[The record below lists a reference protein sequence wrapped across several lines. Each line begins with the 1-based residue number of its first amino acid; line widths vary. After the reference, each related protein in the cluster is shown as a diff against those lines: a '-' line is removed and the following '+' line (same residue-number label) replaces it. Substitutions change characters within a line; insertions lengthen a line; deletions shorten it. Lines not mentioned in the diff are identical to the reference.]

1 MDREG
6 CLPVGKPL
14 PVGGCVTVGVF
25 VGAEDDESDAVG
37 EPCWLVAKLVP
48 DIVVVEFIG
57 IRVLL

>member
-1 MDREG
+1 M
-6 CLPVGKPL
+6 